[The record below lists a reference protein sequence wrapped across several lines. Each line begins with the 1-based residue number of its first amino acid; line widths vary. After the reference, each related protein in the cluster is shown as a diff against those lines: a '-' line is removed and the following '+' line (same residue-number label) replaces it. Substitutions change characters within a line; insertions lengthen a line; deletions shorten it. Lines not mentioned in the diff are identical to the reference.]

1 MPPWAIDG
9 AGDCAVGWTHEAP
22 MNRIYNYTVYANIHW
37 MNTGLAL
44 NGTAGVAI
52 AAVGGQWTANPGT
65 GMVGATG
72 NAEFIAKDGY
82 ALPGAP
88 EGLLV
93 GYVGSTPPP
102 DAAPPGVFAIGQ
114 GITLPPGQ
122 QGVLYLA
129 INDDI
134 PALYGVGFADNE
146 GTIQVK
152 VTVG

>member
-1 MPPWAIDG
+1 MS
-9 AGDCAVGWTHEAP
+9 
-22 MNRIYNYTVYANIHW
+22 RIYHYTVYANLHW
-37 MNTGLAL
+37 LNTGLVL
-44 NGTAGVAI
+44 DGTADVAI
-52 AAVGGQWTANPGT
+52 AAVGGRWTANPGT
-65 GMVGATG
+65 GMVGADG
-72 NAEFIAKDGY
+72 NADFLAKDGY

-102 DAAPPGVFAIGQ
+102 PDAAPPGVFAVGQ
-114 GITLPPGQ
+114 GTALPAGP

-134 PALYGVGFADNE
+134 PALHGVGFADNE

-152 VTVG
+152 ITVG